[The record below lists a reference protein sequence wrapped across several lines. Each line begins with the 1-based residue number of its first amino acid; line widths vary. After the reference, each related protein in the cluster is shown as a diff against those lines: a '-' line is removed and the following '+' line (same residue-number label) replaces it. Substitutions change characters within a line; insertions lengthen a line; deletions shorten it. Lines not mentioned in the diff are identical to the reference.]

1 MWVNAFSWLLLLSTV
16 SKVYQRTV
24 NSGLVAGYPL
34 QSEIQFFIH
43 TFWGLSTRLFTFSA
57 LLPTKFRRYSHS
69 YPQTV
74 DKNVVIFLQEW

>member
-43 TFWGLSTRLFTFSA
+43 TF
-57 LLPTKFRRYSHS
+57 
-69 YPQTV
+69 
-74 DKNVVIFLQEW
+74 